1 MCLAPYPQTSCWI
14 QCISSVSIKLLI
26 LLTTK
31 YYTFDSITLS
41 TLQNSALLTLLRIKH
56 YTLYITKHCT
66 FDCIED
72 TTFIYTFYTT
82 KHLTFYITI
91 HYTFYTTK
99 HFTFYT
105 TKHCTFE
112 CIANALHFRLYWQW
126 SISFSTLQ
134 NNALYTLLRI
144 NITFLH
150 YRIIHNE
157 TSHFLIVMIDQ

>member
-1 MCLAPYPQTSCWI
+1 MWLAPYPQTSCWI
-14 QCISSVSIKLLI
+14 RCISSVSIKLLI

-56 YTLYITKHCT
+56 YTLYITMHCT

-82 KHLTFYITI
+82 KHY
-91 HYTFYTTK
+91 
-99 HFTFYT
+99 TFYT

-112 CIANALHFRLYWQW
+112 CIENALHFRLYWEW

-150 YRIIHNE
+150 YKIIHNE